1 MTCKDLNAPEMQSSE
16 MQGQK
21 ENKTAESRFAP
32 ELAITQ
38 YTFKING
45 TWIYC

>member
-21 ENKTAESRFAP
+21 ENKTAEGRFAA
-32 ELAITQ
+32 EWAITL

-45 TWIYC
+45 TWVYY